1 MKKLRLYLLLGAILC
16 CILVFA
22 GCGPKT
28 LDRPTGV
35 RVDTEKMELTWDEV
49 ENARLYSVEINGEA
63 DATHNNPYSISKLKA
78 GEYEFRVKALGDGDA
93 YADSDWSEPV
103 TFVKEAETGSYIPLS
118 RTAPPMKSPARAR
131 RRETSRSGTP
141 IAENLSFRSPIL
153 PFRAVS

>member
-93 YADSDWSEPV
+93 YADSDWS
-103 TFVKEAETGSYIPLS
+103 
-118 RTAPPMKSPARAR
+118 
-131 RRETSRSGTP
+131 
-141 IAENLSFRSPIL
+141 
-153 PFRAVS
+153 